1 MSNIERPPDC
11 RMRTA
16 LGNCSPIGGF
26 CTSNSK
32 EWCEAMQRAYWA
44 GYNDFKLELQS
55 MNWVG
60 HNDFMSEQQSKK
72 GDTE

>member
-1 MSNIERPPDC
+1 
-11 RMRTA
+11 
-16 LGNCSPIGGF
+16 
-26 CTSNSK
+26 
-32 EWCEAMQRAYWA
+32 MQRAYWA